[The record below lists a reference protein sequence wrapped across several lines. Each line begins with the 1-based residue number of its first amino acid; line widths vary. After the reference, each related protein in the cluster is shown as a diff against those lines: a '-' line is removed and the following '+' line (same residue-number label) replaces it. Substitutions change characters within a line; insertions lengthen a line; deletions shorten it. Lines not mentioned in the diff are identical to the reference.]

1 MNAKVVPYSVLLA
14 CAALASGGCTDL
26 VLGSIGNQIK
36 GSGRA
41 AHESRSVGDFH
52 KVRDDGAA
60 NLLIQVGPAASIRVE
75 GDDNIVPLVRTR
87 VENGELVVETKKNFR
102 PKNRLLVTITAP
114 NLDAVHLDG
123 AANVTVQNV
132 RSDSFAVSLDGA
144 GNVSIEG
151 HVGTLSASLDGA
163 GNLKLRD
170 LQAKSASATV
180 DGAGNVDVWA
190 SDSLTASINGVG
202 NIRYKGTPSVQK
214 AINGV
219 GRIEQAD

>member
-14 CAALASGGCTDL
+14 CAAIASGGCADV
-26 VLGSIGNQIK
+26 VLGGIGNQIK

-41 AHESRSVGDFH
+41 AHESRTVSDFH

-60 NLLIQVGPAASIRVE
+60 NVLIKVGSPISIRIE
-75 GDDNIVPLVRTR
+75 GDDNIVPLVKTR
-87 VENGELVVETKKNFR
+87 VENGELVIETKKNFHA
-102 PKNRLLVTITAP
+102 KNRLLVTVTAP
-114 NLDAVHLDG
+114 TLDAVHLDG

-132 RSDSFAVSLDGA
+132 RSDSFDVSLDGA
-144 GNVSIEG
+144 GNVSVDG
-151 HVGTLSASLDGA
+151 SVGTLSASLDGA
-163 GNLKLRD
+163 GNLKLKGLR
-170 LQAKSASATV
+170 AKSASASV

-202 NIRYKGTPSVQK
+202 NIRYKGSPSVQR

-219 GRIEQAD
+219 GKIEKTD